1 VAGSGKALDFSINN
15 TDKPRISV
23 PSNKYTRFSGDADF
37 TVSMWIFPKNDP
49 HSFSFL
55 YRQKAVSHQLGIA
68 FRFEED
74 RRIRTGLDYN
84 SIEWGWNAGKKKIP
98 LNQWTHVAMRKSGSL
113 LTTYINGEVDT
124 EVSIGRHFSYLEN
137 SSGAI
142 FVGGTDED
150 AGGSFNGVIDE
161 VQLWDTALSQDA
173 IKNWMYREIDKTHP
187 NYNDDVDNLVL
198 CYNANEGTGTKVA
211 DLKGN
216 HNGTLLNMD
225 DRNWVDS
232 NINNWTTYEN
242 TPLTGELF
250 GSDAVGSSENGSD
263 WNLTFEIVSQ
273 GSKGAAVVSAGNKFT
288 YTPADNQNGI
298 DTFTYKVIDRNGNK
312 SNTKIVEVYIIPA
325 SSPIGTIK
333 HYANINS
340 LTNSIYSVNPKTFA
354 DVENHRAKE
363 AINDMSSRL
372 VVYFYLFR
380 LISC

>member
-1 VAGSGKALDFSINN
+1 
-15 TDKPRISV
+15 
-23 PSNKYTRFSGDADF
+23 
-37 TVSMWIFPKNDP
+37 M
-49 HSFSFL
+49 
-55 YRQKAVSHQLGIA
+55 
-68 FRFEED
+68 
-74 RRIRTGLDYN
+74 DYN

-232 NINNWTTYEN
+232 NINN
-242 TPLTGELF
+242 
-250 GSDAVGSSENGSD
+250 
-263 WNLTFEIVSQ
+263 
-273 GSKGAAVVSAGNKFT
+273 
-288 YTPADNQNGI
+288 
-298 DTFTYKVIDRNGNK
+298 
-312 SNTKIVEVYIIPA
+312 
-325 SSPIGTIK
+325 
-333 HYANINS
+333 
-340 LTNSIYSVNPKTFA
+340 
-354 DVENHRAKE
+354 
-363 AINDMSSRL
+363 
-372 VVYFYLFR
+372 
-380 LISC
+380 